1 MKNTYYGE
9 IVRGNVGPVFKIYN
23 GTFQKLGNF
32 EADAYPI
39 GTRITVTLEEPEP
52 PKERV
57 VLPEGMKWVSHNQV
71 LSLYTAEGAAIA
83 QVIDTAGTVWPGTVW
98 PPFRV
103 GEFAIYHGK
112 TEDEAMKLVENALAE
127 HGYFGVRKV
136 VDNE

>member
-52 PKERV
+52 PKERI
-57 VLPEGMKWVSHNQV
+57 VLPEGMRWVSHNQV
-71 LSLYTAEGAAIA
+71 WSLYTPEGAAIA
-83 QVIDTAGTVWPGTVW
+83 QVKEIDAAGIVW
-98 PPFRV
+98 PPFKV

-112 TEDEAMKLVENALAE
+112 TDDEAMKLVENALAE

>member
-39 GTRITVTLEEPEP
+39 GTRITVTLEEPEL
-52 PKERV
+52 PKERI
-57 VLPEGMKWVSHNQV
+57 VLPEGMKW
-71 LSLYTAEGAAIA
+71 
-83 QVIDTAGTVWPGTVW
+83 D
-98 PPFRV
+98 
-103 GEFAIYHGK
+103 
-112 TEDEAMKLVENALAE
+112 ENALWFYGLPVAFIYEENSGWYRVPHQMVSRQVCFDNIEEGREVIENALSE
-127 HGYFGVRKV
+127 HNYFGVRKV